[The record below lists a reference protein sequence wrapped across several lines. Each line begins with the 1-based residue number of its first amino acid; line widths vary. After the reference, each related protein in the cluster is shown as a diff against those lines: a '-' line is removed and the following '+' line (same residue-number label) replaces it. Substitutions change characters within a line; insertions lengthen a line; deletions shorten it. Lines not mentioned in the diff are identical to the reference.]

1 MSSTKIS
8 YKGKTRNV
16 PKKYVPD
23 SLSASDKQKQ
33 VKSILKGE
41 KRPTLESAK
50 TRRSSHAAAFEKK
63 YGYKVSETSKVAK
76 NIIARPGI
84 KKIMAKGRGAYY
96 GGGSRP
102 NQTSES
108 WALARLASVVM
119 NGPARKVDKDIWEQY
134 KK

>member
-1 MSSTKIS
+1 MSTKIS

-23 SLSASDKQKQ
+23 SLSASDKKKQ

-41 KRPTLESAK
+41 KRPKLESAK
-50 TRRSSHAAAFEKK
+50 TRRSSHASAFEKK
-63 YGYKVSETSKVAK
+63 YGYKISETSKVSK
-76 NIIARPGI
+76 NIISRAGI

-96 GGGSRP
+96 SGGSRP
-102 NQTSES
+102 NQTAES
-108 WALARLASVVM
+108 WALSRLASVIM
-119 NGPARKVDKDIWEQY
+119 NGPARKVDREIWEQY

>member
-1 MSSTKIS
+1 MSTKIS

-23 SLSASDKQKQ
+23 SLSASDKKKQ

-41 KRPTLESAK
+41 KRPKLESAK
-50 TRRSSHAAAFEKK
+50 TRRSSHASAFEKK
-63 YGYKVSETSKVAK
+63 YGYKISETSKVSK
-76 NIIARPGI
+76 NIISRAGI

-96 GGGSRP
+96 SGGSRP

-108 WALARLASVVM
+108 WALARLASVIM
-119 NGPARKVDKDIWEQY
+119 NGPARKVDREIWEQY

>member
-1 MSSTKIS
+1 MSTKIS

-23 SLSASDKQKQ
+23 SLSASDKKKQ

-50 TRRSSHAAAFEKK
+50 TRRSSHASAFEKK
-63 YGYKVSETSKVAK
+63 YGYKISETSKVSK
-76 NIIARPGI
+76 NIISRAGI

-96 GGGSRP
+96 SGGSRP

-108 WALARLASVVM
+108 WALARLASVIM
-119 NGPARKVDKDIWEQY
+119 NGPARKVDREIWEQY

>member
-1 MSSTKIS
+1 MSTKIS

-23 SLSASDKQKQ
+23 SLSASDKKKQ

-41 KRPTLESAK
+41 KRPKLESAK
-50 TRRSSHAAAFEKK
+50 TRRSSHASAFEKK
-63 YGYKVSETSKVAK
+63 YGYKISETSKVSK
-76 NIIARPGI
+76 NIISRAGI

-96 GGGSRP
+96 SGGSRP

-108 WALARLASVVM
+108 WALSRLASVIM
-119 NGPARKVDKDIWEQY
+119 NGPARKVDREIWEQY